1 MIFRS
6 RPKSFNLIPVI
17 EGCIKQQPSA
27 QRALVEQF
35 YGLAKRICLRYAANP
50 FESEEMVDDGFLK
63 IFEKIGEFDHSKPFE
78 PWLSRIMVNTAIDYF
93 RKHHSRVVLT
103 DIEEAFDISVAS
115 TQLEE
120 LSADELLSLVQELPP
135 AYRMVFNLCAIEGY
149 DHKEAAEMM
158 GISESTSRS
167 NLFKARAKL
176 QQWVLQLT
184 NQRNQPATHHVFRKF

>member
-103 DIEEAFDISVAS
+103 DIEEAFDVSVP
-115 TQLEE
+115 
-120 LSADELLSLVQELPP
+120 LLSW
-135 AYRMVFNLCAIEGY
+135 
-149 DHKEAAEMM
+149 K
-158 GISESTSRS
+158 SSRLM
-167 NLFKARAKL
+167 NF
-176 QQWVLQLT
+176 
-184 NQRNQPATHHVFRKF
+184 